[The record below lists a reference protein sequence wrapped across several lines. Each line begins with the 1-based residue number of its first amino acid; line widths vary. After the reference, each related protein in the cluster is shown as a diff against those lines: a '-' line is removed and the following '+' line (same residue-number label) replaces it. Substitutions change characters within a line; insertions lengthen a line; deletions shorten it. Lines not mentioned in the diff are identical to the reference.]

1 MFLRNQWYVA
11 AFDDELGRT
20 PLARTVLGE
29 ELILFRRLDGGAV
42 ALENR
47 CAHRRLPLSAGRLV
61 GDTIECGYHGL
72 VYDCGGRCIK
82 IPGQVHGPEAP
93 VVRAYP
99 VVERHRFVYVWIG
112 DAELADPARIVSF
125 PRLSD
130 PASGVTKVRLHVP
143 ANHLLILDNLLDL
156 SHIAYVHNSTIGNAA
171 VAEQAEVKTRRIGQ
185 HVRVTR
191 EMNGVP
197 APSTYAQFGPHQGI
211 FDRWQ
216 LSEFRPPGY
225 FWINNG
231 SAACGWRSADGG
243 DRIETQGEWGF
254 EVYHGITP
262 ETATTTHQFWT
273 LAHALDMVRPDD
285 RAEFYRQCHHVVYE
299 DLAVYEAQQRSL
311 DTDPAGASADAVG
324 SRIAIEADRALLQG
338 RQVLKELMRANH
350 PTQPPIPHEARP

>member
-11 AFDDELGRT
+11 AFADEIEQQ
-20 PLARTVLGE
+20 PLARTILGE
-29 ELILFRRLDGGAV
+29 DLLLFRTADGTLA

-47 CAHRRLPLSAGRLV
+47 CAHRRLPLSAGRLI

-72 VYDCGGRCIK
+72 VYDVTGRCIK
-82 IPGQVHGPEAP
+82 IPGQAVRSDAP

-112 DAELADPARIVSF
+112 DPALSDPAAIISF

-130 PASGVTKVRLHVP
+130 PASGVTKVRLHLK
-143 ANHLLILDNLLDL
+143 ANHLLVLDNLLDL
-156 SHIAYVHNSTIGNAA
+156 SHIAYVHNSTIGNTA
-171 VAEQAEVKTRRIGQ
+171 VAEEAAVKTVRIGD

-191 EMNGVP
+191 EMNAVP
-197 APSTYAQFGPHQGI
+197 APRTYAEFGPHPGI

-231 SAACGWRSADGG
+231 SGACGWRPPHGG
-243 DRIETQGEWGF
+243 DRIVTQGEWGF

-262 ETATTTHQFWT
+262 ESETTAHQFWA
-273 LAHALDMVRPDD
+273 LAHALDMVPAEG
-285 RAEFYRQCHHVVYE
+285 RAAFYRQCHDVVYE
-299 DLAVYEAQQRSL
+299 DQVIYDAQQRSL
-311 DTDPAGASADAVG
+311 DTDPAGASADEVG
-324 SRIAIEADRALLQG
+324 SRIAIDADRALLQG
-338 RQVLKELMRANH
+338 RRVLRELASAATTPGQENW
-350 PTQPPIPHEARP
+350 T